1 MDKVEL
7 QRMAVERREAALAY
21 AADGWRVLRLY
32 GIHLSKNGNLICDCR
47 AGYKCT
53 KSGKH
58 PIDNRWTAIA
68 SSDVAVVGRW
78 WDENP
83 NANIGLL
90 MGGGFIT
97 IDLDLLKPG
106 DGGLNGFEEWEKIQ
120 EHCGVA
126 PETRMGRT
134 GSGGLHLVYREQPG
148 FESGGSLLL
157 ALSGAKKIDQRG
169 KGGLIV
175 APPSLHKSG
184 KTYQWENEIE
194 PALAPTWLYDTPGP
208 FYGKSSKKTRAP
220 RPVTPKSLV
229 VRPSKLSDPD
239 IDGRAKELTRQVN
252 PDASLNESTMSLIRG
267 GRRGDQSTLV
277 FEICLGAAA
286 VRFDYTKL
294 FRLLEDPSNHGGLRL
309 RQEIERKGPDR
320 ALEWFAITWEAVQRY
335 RAASLAPI
343 DQLREEAEHYE
354 WRTVTFIA
362 RNGKPCTVRHQSMAK
377 VLDAAFDL
385 AGRYTTTEPMLSQK
399 VVAEIAHLSIKTV
412 RKGLAGLEVLGWV
425 ELEEKTGVYNADI
438 YSLVVDPEIRRSRL
452 TSPELVAGTFN
463 LLLLDREALLHDRYP
478 SLADS
483 EPLLAL

>member
-1 MDKVEL
+1 
-7 QRMAVERREAALAY
+7 MAEPESVREAALEY
-21 AADGWRVLRLY
+21 AQRGWRVIRLY
-32 GIHLSKNGNLICDCR
+32 GVHRSKSGTLICDCPL
-47 AGYKCT
+47 GYRCGR

-58 PIDNRWTAIA
+58 PNVGGAWQHQATSDPEAIA
-68 SSDVAVVGRW
+68 TW
-78 WDENP
+78 WEECP
-83 NANIGLL
+83 NSNVGLL
-90 MGGGFIT
+90 MGDGLIT
-97 IDLDLLKPG
+97 VDLDLLKPG
-106 DGGLNGFEEWEKIQ
+106 DTGPDGLEEWHQIQ
-120 EHCGVA
+120 EHCGEA
-126 PETRMGRT
+126 PDTLTGRT
-134 GSGGLHLVYREQPG
+134 GSGGLHLVFKVQPG
-148 FESGGSLLL
+148 HDGVKSSLLP
-157 ALSGAKKIDQRG
+157 ALKGARHIDQRCEV
-169 KGGLIV
+169 GLIV

-184 KTYQWENEIE
+184 NRYRWEKEIE
-194 PALAPTWLYDTPGP
+194 PALAPEWLYATPGP
-208 FYGKSSKKTRAP
+208 FFGRTNKKTRAP
-220 RPVTPKSLV
+220 RPVTPKSSV
-229 VRPSKLSDPD
+229 IRPTRLSDPD
-239 IDGRAKELTRQVN
+239 IDARAKELTRQVN

-309 RQEIERKGPDR
+309 RQEIERKGPAR
-320 ALEWFAITWEAVQRY
+320 AMEWFAITWEAVQRY

-343 DQLREEAEHYE
+343 DQLKEEAEHYE
-354 WRTVTFIA
+354 WRSVTFIA

-412 RKGLAGLEVLGWV
+412 RKGLGGLEVLGWV

-438 YSLVVDPEIRRSRL
+438 YSLVVDPEIRKSRL

-463 LLLLDREALLHDRYP
+463 LFLLDREALLHDRYP

-483 EPLLAL
+483 QPLLAL